1 MFASGTGMFTVA
13 VMVEHISIVEASP
26 NSAIKP
32 SERLLVAAELEGM
45 LNRAPMFAAKSISN
59 NAKPIALWFFM
70 KFFLP
75 IFCAVSI
82 EIVFINS
89 LLMINKKDQ

>member
-1 MFASGTGMFTVA
+1 
-13 VMVEHISIVEASP
+13 
-26 NSAIKP
+26 
-32 SERLLVAAELEGM
+32 M

-89 LLMINKKDQ
+89 LLMVNKKDQ